1 MHLWRF
7 NLHKTNA
14 ANEELVIS
22 LNCGREVQESIR
34 YTYCSIHF
42 NSLCIKMDI
51 SLLAVRDIN
60 HKYIV
65 VESEIDSEW
74 LVASGLQAF
83 LEDPTSEEPIYLLVR
98 LLGENRMNPKTGIIL
113 YAKEYGFWNTYIDQR
128 IDEVAEEC
136 SSDIN
141 DFVKLSELPN
151 ENAEAVSKIID
162 SFS

>member
-1 MHLWRF
+1 M
-7 NLHKTNA
+7 NNVYNYMNNK
-14 ANEELVIS
+14 
-22 LNCGREVQESIR
+22 
-34 YTYCSIHF
+34 
-42 NSLCIKMDI
+42 
-51 SLLAVRDIN
+51 
-60 HKYIV
+60 
-65 VESEIDSEW
+65 ESEIDSEW

-141 DFVKLSELPN
+141 DLDVYKRQVF
-151 ENAEAVSKIID
+151 I
-162 SFS
+162 